1 MNPIGRWL
9 MGGIGVLLLAGTG
22 NAFQFRTPV
31 KVDSSEK
38 IAVGG
43 ATLQVDFAEGPLD
56 LGREAVLE
64 RVRNAAQA
72 VTIYYGQFPV
82 KTARILILPVRDRHG
97 VFRGTTWGE
106 MGGFP
111 GFTRISVGEKTT
123 QRELNED
130 WMMTHELTHLA
141 FPDLPDDEH
150 WMEEG
155 LATYVEPVARVQAGQ
170 LAAKK
175 IWQDMIEGMPKG
187 EPEAGDQGLDRTHT
201 WGRTY
206 WGGALFCLAAD
217 VEIRR
222 ETKNRKGLQD
232 ALRAIV
238 AAGGTIDHHW
248 PIERALDIGDK
259 ATGTHVLAEMY
270 AKWKDAPVEVDLP
283 ALWKQLGI
291 RKAGDGVELDP
302 NAPLSPV
309 REAITAQWK

>member
-302 NAPLSPV
+302 KAPLSPV

>member
-123 QRELNED
+123 QQELNED

-248 PIERALDIGDK
+248 PIERALGIGDS

-291 RKAGDGVELDP
+291 RQVADGVELDP
-302 NAPLSPV
+302 KAPLSPV

>member
-82 KTARILILPVRDRHG
+82 KTARILILPVRERHG

-123 QRELNED
+123 QQELNED

-291 RKAGDGVELDP
+291 RQAGDGVELDP
-302 NAPLSPV
+302 KAPLSPV